1 MTDRFI
7 HSSQGYLSEVEDHG
21 IEATKFDEHI
31 YHIMLQSGRMY
42 NAESNRWFPTV
53 TNLIGFYLKKMKNS
67 QV

>member
-42 NAESNRWFPTV
+42 NAESNRWVSHSHQFDRILPE
-53 TNLIGFYLKKMKNS
+53 KNEE
-67 QV
+67 